1 MIAEFPFPAPAVIQ
15 DNGPYVLASTAHFR
29 PMLNGYSGF
38 TPSSYFLHA
47 AVARRFPSA
56 ESLREFGYLG
66 ATHIVVHGARLGATV
81 IAQLESTGAV
91 RLVAREGDDRLYAL
105 TGEAP

>member
-1 MIAEFPFPAPAVIQ
+1 M
-15 DNGPYVLASTAHFR
+15 LASTTHFL
-29 PMLNGYSGF
+29 PLLNGYSGF

-66 ATHIVVHGARLGATV
+66 ATHIVVHGARLGDAA
-81 IAQLESTGAV
+81 IAQLESTGGV

-105 TGEAP
+105 TPEAP